1 MLNYHAVQR
10 SGIELQTTM
19 RMELDLD
26 LQTVAESLGFLMISM
41 YISRHVKRKN
51 LLSH

>member
-19 RMELDLD
+19 RMELDLGLTD
-26 LQTVAESLGFLMISM
+26 SSRKSGISI
-41 YISRHVKRKN
+41 YISRHV
-51 LLSH
+51 L